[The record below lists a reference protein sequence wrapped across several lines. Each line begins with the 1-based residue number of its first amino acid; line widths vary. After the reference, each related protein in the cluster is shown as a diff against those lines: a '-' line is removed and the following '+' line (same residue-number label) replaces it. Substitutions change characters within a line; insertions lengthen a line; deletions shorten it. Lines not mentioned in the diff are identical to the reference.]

1 MNLTN
6 FHSHCSYCDGKASA
20 EEFVKS
26 AIEAGFVSYG
36 VSSHAPLSFDTRW
49 TLKKEQ
55 VPAYLKEI
63 GELKEKYRNQI
74 ELYVGME
81 IDYLNDAENPAND
94 YFQHLPL
101 DYRIGSVH
109 LVYTPDGTIIDT
121 DTNPENFQQLLTT
134 YFNGDLKRLVAGYF
148 DASMRMVELSGFD
161 FVGHC
166 DKISYNA
173 SLCEQEFLESDW
185 YKRKLMDYL
194 TLIAEKGLMV
204 EINTK
209 AFIGKGVFF
218 PNKQNLSVLKDLNIP
233 VLVNSDAHFPELV
246 NAGRPQALELLK
258 EVGFRTVRQLM
269 SGKWTDVEITF

>member
-6 FHSHCSYCDGKASA
+6 FHSHCSYCDGKAPA

-26 AIEAGFVSYG
+26 AIAAGFVSYG
-36 VSSHAPLSFDTRW
+36 VSSHAPLPFDTQW
-49 TLKKEQ
+49 TLKKER

-81 IDYLNDAENPAND
+81 IDYLNDSENPAND

-109 LVYTPDGTIIDT
+109 LVYTTDGAIIDT
-121 DTNPENFQQLLTT
+121 DTNPENFQKLLAT
-134 YFNGDLKRLVAGYF
+134 YFNGDLKRLVAAYF
-148 DASMRMVELSGFD
+148 DASMRMVEWSGFD

-173 SLCEQEFLESDW
+173 SLCEQGFLDSDW
-185 YKRKLMDYL
+185 YKKKLMDYL
-194 TLIAEKGLMV
+194 TLIAEKGVMV

-209 AFIGKGVFF
+209 AFTGKGVFF
-218 PNKQNLSVLKDLNIP
+218 PNKQNLSILKDLNIP
-233 VLVNSDAHFPELV
+233 VLVNSDAHFPALV
-246 NAGRPQALELLK
+246 NAGRPEALELLK
-258 EVGFRTVRQLM
+258 ETGFRTVRQLM
-269 SGKWTDVEITF
+269 GGKWIDVEITL